1 MATLSGKVSGGA
13 SGAVTAVRAASIW
26 PDGHLIY
33 DTTQE
38 VLYVGDGSTT
48 GGVALL
54 GAETDPSAL
63 KSANNLSDLASVS
76 TAQTNLSLGTAAVE
90 DVGTTANNIVQLN
103 GSGQLPALDAS
114 LLTSVPTTLT
124 ATRTAVNS
132 AASPYTALAADQIL
146 GVDTSG
152 LVNIVLPVA
161 TTGKIYIIA
170 DESGNAGTNSINI
183 TCNGVEMIDGSSFL
197 SIATN
202 YAVATLYG
210 IAGTGW
216 KIF

>member
-13 SGAVTAVRAASIW
+13 SGAVTAVRTASIW

-76 TAQTNLSLGTAAVE
+76 TAQTNLNLGTAAVE
-90 DVGTTANNIVQLN
+90 SVGTSANNVVQLN
-103 GSGQLPALDAS
+103 GSGQLPALNAS
-114 LLTSVPTTLT
+114 LLTNVPTLT
-124 ATRTAVNS
+124 ATRTAINTG
-132 AASPYTALAADQIL
+132 PYTVLAGDQII
-146 GVDTSG
+146 GVDTLTHWSA
-152 LVNIVLPVA
+152 ISMVLPA
-161 TTGKIYIIA
+161 AATGKVYIIA
-170 DESGNAGTNSINI
+170 DETGSSFTYNI
-183 TCNGVEMIDGSSFL
+183 TITCDGTETIDGSSGLVL
-197 SIATN
+197 STN